1 MHLTRKPSTAHTAG
15 EMPRPKPPAPK
26 DYGADQRR
34 YGNLDPEQ
42 AEIVDVFDARAR
54 TLLQQS
60 LDALEEIIKAPGKE
74 AAKVAAFKALAE
86 TFGLK
91 DVLKAT
97 REDRPST
104 ADEASELSRDK
115 LALMLRTVGEKN
127 ARAAMQ
133 TAFIQATDDEQVDV
147 SVVGAL

>member
-1 MHLTRKPSTAHTAG
+1 
-15 EMPRPKPPAPK
+15 MPRPKPPEPK
-26 DYGADQRR
+26 DYADEQRR

-42 AEIVDVFDARAR
+42 AEIVELFDTRAR
-54 TLLQQS
+54 RLLQES
-60 LDALEEIIKAPGKE
+60 LDAIQEIVRSPGKE
-74 AAKVAAFKALAE
+74 AAKVAAFKALAD

-91 DVLKAT
+91 EVLKAT
-97 REDRPST
+97 RKDRPST

-115 LALMLRTVGEKN
+115 LALMLRTVGERD

-133 TAFIQATDDEQVDV
+133 AAFVVQAPDDDEDQVDV